1 MKKKMEDGDTRMTI
15 RPELIDELLKEC
27 TDPPQLLA
35 EGGFLKQLTGALIE
49 RCLQAEMDEHLG
61 YRKHGKRDET
71 TGNARNGSS
80 RKTLKGAQG
89 EIDIAVPR
97 DRHASFEPLLIPKHE
112 TRLEGFDDK
121 ILALYA
127 RGMTTR
133 DIQAQIQELYGV
145 EISATFVSNVTE
157 AVLDEVRQWQSRPL
171 EALYPIVY
179 VDCLVVK
186 VRENQRIINRAL
198 YLALGVNMEGQKELL
213 GMWLGHNEGAKFWL
227 SVFTELQN
235 RGLKDIFVACVDGLT
250 GLPEAI
256 EALYRQTQVQLC
268 MVHLVRNSLKYV
280 SYKHRKEVATDLKQ
294 IYASATETEA
304 EFQLE
309 LFAEKW
315 ETKYASISKLWRSHW
330 SRVIPLFTYPE
341 DIRKVIY
348 TTNAIESV
356 NMSLRKV
363 TRNHRIFPSEEAVY
377 KVVYLA
383 MFNIAKKWTMPIHH
397 WAPALNCFAI
407 LFGERFPQ

>member
-1 MKKKMEDGDTRMTI
+1 MEEEKKRMTI
-15 RPELIDELLKEC
+15 RRELIDELLKEC
-27 TDPPQLLA
+27 SDPKQLLA

-49 RCLQAEMDEHLG
+49 RCLEAEMEEHLG
-61 YRKHGKRDET
+61 YPKHGKRTEECT
-71 TGNARNGSS
+71 NVRNGRS
-80 RKTLKGAQG
+80 RKTLKGSQG
-89 EIDIAVPR
+89 VVSIDMPR
-97 DRHASFEPLLIPKHE
+97 DRDASFEPVLIPKHE
-112 TRLEGFDDK
+112 TRLEGFDEK

-145 EISATFVSNVTE
+145 DISATFVSNVTE
-157 AVLDEVRQWQSRPL
+157 AVLDEVRQWQNRPL
-171 EALYPIVY
+171 EVLYPIVY

-198 YLALGVNMEGQKELL
+198 YLALGVNMQGQKELL

-227 SVFTELQN
+227 SVFTELHN
-235 RGLKDIFVACVDGLT
+235 RGLKDMFVACVDGLT

-256 EALYRQTQVQLC
+256 ETLYPQTQVQLC
-268 MVHLVRNSLKYV
+268 MVHMVRNSLKYV
-280 SYKHRKEVATDLKQ
+280 SYKHRKEVAADLKQ
-294 IYASATETEA
+294 IYAAATEMEA

-315 ETKYASISKLWRSHW
+315 DPKYASISKLWRSHW
-330 SRVIPLFTYPE
+330 SHVIPLFTYPE

-363 TRNHRIFPSEEAVY
+363 TRNHRMFPSEEAVY

-383 MFNIAKKWTMPIHH
+383 MFNIAKKWTMPIYH
-397 WAPALNCFAI
+397 WVPALNCFAL